1 MAYNILVVDDS
12 RVMRTMIIK
21 SLGMSGVDMGDV
33 YQAGDGK
40 EGLEALDKNWIDLVI
55 VDINMPVMN
64 GQEMID
70 TMRQNPDMSAVP
82 VIVISTEGSEKRIAQ
97 LKEKGIRFIHK
108 PFTPEII
115 RDTVNEIMEEGPHG
129 K

>member
-12 RVMRTMIIK
+12 SVMRTMIIK
-21 SLGMSGVDMGDV
+21 SLGMSGVDMGEV
-33 YQAGDGK
+33 YQAGNGK
-40 EGLEALDKNWIDLVI
+40 EGLEELDKNWIDLVI

-70 TMRQNPDMSAVP
+70 TMRQNDDTSTIP

-97 LKEKGIRFIHK
+97 LKERGIRFIHK

-115 RDTVNEIMEEGPHG
+115 RDTVNGIMEEGPHG

>member
-12 RVMRTMIIK
+12 SVMRTMIIK
-21 SLGMSGVDMGDV
+21 SLGMSGVDMGEV
-33 YQAGDGK
+33 YQAGNGK
-40 EGLEALDKNWIDLVI
+40 EGLEELDKNWVDLVI
-55 VDINMPVMN
+55 ADINMPVMN

-70 TMRQNPDMSAVP
+70 AMRQNDETSEVP

-115 RDTVNEIMEEGPHG
+115 RDTVNAIMEKGPYG